1 MKGVNFATDTNVGR
15 IRAMTDNAAIFDLC
29 KAVCNIGRYLVWQV
43 LDDFD
48 PCYLRIN
55 AVTIYEGG
63 IRYVTSDIE
72 PFLDHPNIKGI
83 VDEPPEEGET

>member
-1 MKGVNFATDTNVGR
+1 MKGVNFAPDTNVGR